1 MNTYTTA
8 EKNLAAGFAFI
19 AGFIDS
25 VGFIFLGG
33 VFLSFMSGNTTRI
46 ATSTIDGDPE
56 LAWLAGSAVLMFLL
70 GVMEGALVRRLAMR
84 RLSPDRIREV
94 VLANMCVLFTA
105 SSLLVLV
112 DAPAAAII
120 AAALGIGA
128 MNSIFERSG
137 EVAIPLTYMTGTLV
151 KMGQRFVDAFFGGT
165 HTAWLEHL
173 RMWAALSAGAFVGAI
188 AYRGL
193 GVTYMSQ
200 FVLDKSKTECRDKAI
215 AAWRRSLS
223 IEPDQNDL
231 IRLIERYEPVA
242 PSRL

>member
-1 MNTYTTA
+1 VNTYTTA

-193 GVTYMSQ
+193 GMHAILVATALTLLLSLVAVLMRIRGRRHGSRVRVT
-200 FVLDKSKTECRDKAI
+200 V
-215 AAWRRSLS
+215 
-223 IEPDQNDL
+223 EP
-231 IRLIERYEPVA
+231 Y
-242 PSRL
+242 